1 MSFEHSMVEQLKLMK
16 KMYPEKLS
24 KFMKML
30 DHSSKFYSKITL
42 ALLFDCKLIDNLA

>member
-16 KMYPEKLS
+16 KIYPEKLS

-30 DHSSKFYSKITL
+30 DHSSNFIQKLLWPYS
-42 ALLFDCKLIDNLA
+42 LIAN